1 MQALGQDENAEDNL
15 IKLLQLNNEN
25 DFKSLAAATLNLG
38 VMYYKQG
45 KEQEAYENLQ
55 KHYEYSH
62 NMGQMDMID
71 KSRINYGVCIGDWN
85 IVN

>member
-1 MQALGQDENAEDNL
+1 
-15 IKLLQLNNEN
+15 
-25 DFKSLAAATLNLG
+25 
-38 VMYYKQG
+38 MYYKQG

-85 IVN
+85 IVNQVKNISEIKIEDLVARKVRDIAEFE

>member
-1 MQALGQDENAEDNL
+1 
-15 IKLLQLNNEN
+15 
-25 DFKSLAAATLNLG
+25 
-38 VMYYKQG
+38 MYYKQG